1 MTDQE
6 KGKIIEEHLPDV
18 DSIME
23 EYQKQGKALTR
34 EEAESIRETIRSDM
48 EAGHIDAREDFVGD
62 ELLEKVAGGVGGSP
76 LPTKF
81 SPEHEFTP
89 GFLGAPIDMV
99 STVRQTSEQTKPLH
113 YARRE

>member
-1 MTDQE
+1 MTEQE

-23 EYQKQGKALTR
+23 EYQKQGKTLSR
-34 EEAESIRETIRSDM
+34 EEAENIRETIRCDM

-62 ELLEKVAGGVGGSP
+62 ELMEKVAGGAGGAP
-76 LPTKF
+76 LPTEF
-81 SPEHEFTP
+81 SPEHQCTP

-99 STVRQTSEQTKPLH
+99 SIVRQTSKKTEPLH